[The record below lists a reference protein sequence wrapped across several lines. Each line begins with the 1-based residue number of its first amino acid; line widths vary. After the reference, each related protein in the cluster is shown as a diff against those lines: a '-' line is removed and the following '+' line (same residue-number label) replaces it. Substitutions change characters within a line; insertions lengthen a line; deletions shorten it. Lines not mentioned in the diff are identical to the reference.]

1 MHWLLVILC
10 GLVCGAFGGAYGGY
24 VASRAV
30 VWLHISSFEG
40 KSGYFIAAMVLLG
53 AVGGLVIAI
62 VGGRAWGGPGLAG
75 AAKGFGYSLAAVA
88 AAITLLGALAWAS
101 KRA

>member
-1 MHWLLVILC
+1 MHWLLAILS

-24 VASRAV
+24 MASRAV
-30 VWLHISSFEG
+30 VWLRISSFEG

-53 AVGGLVIAI
+53 AVCGLVTGII
-62 VGGRAWGGPGLAG
+62 GGRAWGGPGLPG
-75 AAKGFGYSLAAVA
+75 VAKGFGYSLAAVA
-88 AAITLLGALAWAS
+88 VAITVLGALAWVS